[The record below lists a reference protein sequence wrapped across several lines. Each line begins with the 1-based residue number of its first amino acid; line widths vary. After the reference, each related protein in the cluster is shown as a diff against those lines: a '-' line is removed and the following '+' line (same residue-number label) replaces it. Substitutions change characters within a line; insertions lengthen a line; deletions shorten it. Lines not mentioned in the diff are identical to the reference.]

1 MDKRKR
7 TQGQTTIY
15 KTLHTI
21 INLIRSTRD
30 DRTTTFIN
38 TNNKFTYCI
47 LCLKAMHFGVRSDDI
62 NLLGSVSIV
71 FLYPID
77 FSV

>member
-1 MDKRKR
+1 M
-7 TQGQTTIY
+7 TGQLRLLIPIIS
-15 KTLHTI
+15 LHTV
-21 INLIRSTRD
+21 
-30 DRTTTFIN
+30 
-38 TNNKFTYCI
+38 C

>member
-1 MDKRKR
+1 M
-7 TQGQTTIY
+7 TGQLRLLIPIIS
-15 KTLHTI
+15 LHTV
-21 INLIRSTRD
+21 
-30 DRTTTFIN
+30 F
-38 TNNKFTYCI
+38 
-47 LCLKAMHFGVRSDDI
+47 LCLKAMHFGGRSDDI

>member
-1 MDKRKR
+1 M
-7 TQGQTTIY
+7 TGQLRLLIP
-15 KTLHTI
+15 I
-21 INLIRSTRD
+21 INLHTV
-30 DRTTTFIN
+30 F
-38 TNNKFTYCI
+38 

-77 FSV
+77 FSVQPDALLQRLL

>member
-1 MDKRKR
+1 M
-7 TQGQTTIY
+7 TGQLRLLIP
-15 KTLHTI
+15 I
-21 INLIRSTRD
+21 INLHTV
-30 DRTTTFIN
+30 F
-38 TNNKFTYCI
+38 

-77 FSV
+77 FSVQTDALLQRLLWSDNKLKENYNNPKSK